1 MFPDKVVVNGPKFS
15 ITYNTT
21 FKVLTNLRAN
31 EKYVLVQRGC
41 PTPTLP
47 DGFVAKAVVQV
58 PVARV
63 SITSV
68 TDSKWIELIGERN
81 SLIGMPGI
89 YTTSPCVNK
98 RYDLGF
104 TVDMSKVSYN
114 STLSQYQMSSNPK
127 MLTGTYASVLST
139 PVGPPHPLPHH
150 ARPAVSTEMLTLP
163 ALRCSSMWCSRA
175 HAARPPGC
183 PSSSPAPPT
192 NSPTNWSPSGAS
204 SSRPSTTRRLPLTPS
219 SATSRRAGTARGEAG
234 EGSVEGG

>member
-1 MFPDKVVVNGPKFS
+1 
-15 ITYNTT
+15 
-21 FKVLTNLRAN
+21 
-31 EKYVLVQRGC
+31 
-41 PTPTLP
+41 
-47 DGFVAKAVVQV
+47 
-58 PVARV
+58 
-63 SITSV
+63 
-68 TDSKWIELIGERN
+68 
-81 SLIGMPGI
+81 
-89 YTTSPCVNK
+89 
-98 RYDLGF
+98 
-104 TVDMSKVSYN
+104 
-114 STLSQYQMSSNPK
+114 

-219 SATSRRAGTARGEAG
+219 SATSRRAGTARASARPWPWPRLWRRAQPSPRGWPSRTSRRPPSPPSTARTTRPRACGPTRSARCSTPRGSRWWTPSTATLEATPITSSLETG
-234 EGSVEGG
+234 PPTWTSSSSPIAPAPTRAL